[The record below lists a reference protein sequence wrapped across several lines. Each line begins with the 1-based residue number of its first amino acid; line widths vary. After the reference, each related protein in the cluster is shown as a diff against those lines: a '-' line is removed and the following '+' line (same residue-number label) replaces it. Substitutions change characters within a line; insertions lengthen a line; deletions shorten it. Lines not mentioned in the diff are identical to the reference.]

1 MEYLKIKTRED
12 LHGLN
17 ALFLESDSASPEI
30 AQTVQHIIAEVQREG
45 DAACLRFTRE
55 FDGVTLAQN
64 QIEVSQKERAQA
76 QPRVPRALLDA
87 LAIAAENIR
96 FFHEKQRLQNWRA
109 QRAGVVLEQRYLP
122 IDRVGM
128 YVPGGRA
135 KYPSTVLMTAIPA
148 QIAGVEEI
156 IMVSPPE
163 RETGTIAPELL
174 AAAEIAGVHRIFRL
188 GGAQAIAALAHGT
201 ATIPCVD
208 KIVGPGNAYVAEAK
222 RQVFGKVGIDM
233 LAGPTEVVLLVD
245 DSTPVEVVVQDM
257 FAQMEHDPAAR
268 AAVISTDTAHLQ
280 KIIAFVEQEINNA
293 PRAEI
298 LRQAWER
305 HTFFIQTNDEALAC
319 EAANALAPE
328 HLQIMTRAPRALL
341 NKIRNAGAIF
351 LGRYSPVAMGDYVAG
366 PNHTLPT
373 NGSARF
379 ASPLGVH
386 DFMRQQHVVEYSHDA
401 WQREK
406 DVVATLAEAEQ
417 LFNHAH
423 SARRREV
430 R

>member
-1 MEYLKIKTRED
+1 MQYLKIKTRED

-55 FDGVTLAQN
+55 FDGVTLARN
-64 QIEVSQKERAQA
+64 QIEVTRQERAQA
-76 QPRVPRALLDA
+76 QRRVPRALLDA

-96 FFHEKQRLQNWRA
+96 FFHEKQRMRDWRA
-109 QRAGVVLEQRYLP
+109 EREGVVLEQRYLP
-122 IDRVGM
+122 IGRVGM

-156 IMVSPPE
+156 IMVSPPD
-163 RETGTIAPELL
+163 RETRTIAPVLL
-174 AAAEIAGVHRIFRL
+174 AAAEIAGVHRIFRI
-188 GGAQAIAALAHGT
+188 GGAQAIAALAYGT
-201 ATIPCVD
+201 ATIPAVD

-233 LAGPTEVVLLVD
+233 LAGPTEVVLLID
-245 DSTPVEVVVQDM
+245 ATAPVEIVAQDM
-257 FAQMEHDPAAR
+257 FAQMEHDPATR
-268 AAVISTDTAHLQ
+268 ATVISVDAAHLQ

-298 LRQAWER
+298 LRQAWAQR
-305 HTFFIQTNDEALAC
+305 TFLIQTEDEAQAC

-328 HLQIMTRAPRALL
+328 HLQIMTREPRAFLRH
-341 NKIRNAGAIF
+341 IRNAGAIF
-351 LGRYSPVAMGDYVAG
+351 LGRYSPVAMGDYIAG

-417 LFNHAH
+417 LFNHAL
-423 SARRREV
+423 SVKQRG
-430 R
+430 